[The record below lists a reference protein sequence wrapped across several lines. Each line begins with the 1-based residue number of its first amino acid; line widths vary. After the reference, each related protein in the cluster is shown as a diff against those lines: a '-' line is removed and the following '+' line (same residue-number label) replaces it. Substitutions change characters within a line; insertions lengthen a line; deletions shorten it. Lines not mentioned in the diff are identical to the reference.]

1 MRLNVEMNL
10 KCSIGNFFM
19 NKELNYINMLS
30 SQLPGFRKTGD
41 NIFNFRCI
49 ECLDSQRK
57 KNKKR
62 GYIFEKNGKYIFYCH
77 NCHCS
82 MSFKNFLK
90 KHNSILYD
98 EYVRDTLNDNRD
110 INQFVPAKTTSIVQI
125 HRSVMDRLQKVSS
138 LSPKHPTK
146 EFIVARQI
154 PTNYHFV
161 LYHCPK
167 FKSFVNTLIPDKFI
181 DTTFDEPR
189 LVIPIFKDYKLVG
202 LQGRAIEPSEVKY
215 ITIVLDESAK
225 PMIYGYDEVEWNAR
239 HIIVEGPLDSCFI
252 PNAIAVCGSALL
264 KAVESLNKPKN
275 YSILVFDNEPRNKE
289 IISSMKKAIRAG
301 YRICIWPEDVYEKD
315 INDMVLKQIGKKDF
329 VDTERVRQIGNE
341 IKILIEENT
350 FFGLKAELRISQ
362 WAKN

>member
-1 MRLNVEMNL
+1 
-10 KCSIGNFFM
+10 
-19 NKELNYINMLS
+19 MLS
-30 SQLPGFRKTGD
+30 SQLSGFKKTGE
-41 NIFNFRCI
+41 NVYNFRCP

-62 GYIFEKNGKYIFYCH
+62 GYLYQKDGKWIFYCH
-77 NCHCS
+77 NCHFS
-82 MSFKNFLK
+82 TSFKNFLK
-90 KHNSILYD
+90 KNNAILYD
-98 EYVRDTLNDNRD
+98 EFVRDSLNDSKD
-110 INQFVPAKTTSIVQI
+110 TFVPPKLKSIVQI

-138 LSPKHPTK
+138 LLPGHPTK
-146 EFIVARQI
+146 DFVIARQI
-154 PTNYHFV
+154 PTTFHFK
-161 LYHCPK
+161 LYHCSK

-301 YRICIWPEDVYEKD
+301 YRICIWPNDIQEKD
-315 INDMVLKQIGKKDF
+315 INDMVLTQIGKKDF
-329 VDTERVRQIGNE
+329 VDTERVLQIGNE

-362 WAKN
+362 WAKV